1 MKKIN
6 RFFLPVLLVILIA
19 ALFPLSLH
27 LAPLPAHPPAKF
39 QVVKVNTGYWMINAI
54 TRFNTKVMSVAFH
67 HPNTGTKKV
76 GVGSQVLGTKIALYN
91 PGAKE
96 IKVRRNDFLVNGATI
111 NHFIVKEKQTQPL
124 VVKVPAGK
132 AIGITNYYIID
143 NKVGGLKD
151 LKVVYSSVNK
161 SYKKIS
167 ILIPLFQKEKS
178 KKRKSWSV
186 PFPNAEQAS
195 LFPT

>member
-6 RFFLPVLLVILIA
+6 HFFLSVPVVILIA
-19 ALFPLSLH
+19 AFLPLPLH
-27 LAPLPAHPPAKF
+27 LAPLPSPPAAKF
-39 QVVKVNTGYWMINAI
+39 QVVKVNTGYWVVDAM
-54 TRFNTKVMSVAFH
+54 TRFNTKVMSIAFH

-76 GVGSQVLGTKIALYN
+76 EAGSQVLGAKIALYN
-91 PGAKE
+91 PGAKD

-161 SYKKIS
+161 SYKKFQT
-167 ILIPLFQKEKS
+167 LIPLFQKKQ
-178 KKRKSWSV
+178 KK
-186 PFPNAEQAS
+186 
-195 LFPT
+195 

>member
-1 MKKIN
+1 MKKIGH
-6 RFFLPVLLVILIA
+6 FFLSVVLVILIA
-19 ALFPLSLH
+19 AFLPLPLH
-27 LAPLPAHPPAKF
+27 LAPLPSHPAAKF
-39 QVVKVNTGYWMINAI
+39 QVVKVNTGYWVIDAI
-54 TRFNTKVMSVAFH
+54 TRFNTKVMSIAFH

-76 GVGSQVLGTKIALYN
+76 DAQSQVLGVKIALYN
-91 PGAKE
+91 PGTKE
-96 IKVRRNDFLVNGATI
+96 IKVRRNDFLVNGAAI

-161 SYKKIS
+161 SYKKFQ
-167 ILIPLFQKEKS
+167 ILVPLTQKKQQ
-178 KKRKSWSV
+178 KK
-186 PFPNAEQAS
+186 
-195 LFPT
+195 

>member
-1 MKKIN
+1 VLWVVLIA
-6 RFFLPVLLVILIA
+6 VLLPP
-19 ALFPLSLH
+19 ALHS
-27 LAPLPAHPPAKF
+27 APLPSHPPAKF
-39 QVVKVNTGYWMINAI
+39 QVVKVNTGYWVIDAI
-54 TRFNTKVMSVAFH
+54 TKFNTKAQSVAFH

-76 GVGSQVLGTKIALYN
+76 SAGSQVLGVKFALYN
-91 PGAKE
+91 PGAKQ

-143 NKVGGLKD
+143 NKVGGLRD

-161 SYKKIS
+161 SYKKIRIS
-167 ILIPLFQKEKS
+167 IPLFQK
-178 KKRKSWSV
+178 KKRR
-186 PFPNAEQAS
+186 
-195 LFPT
+195 

>member
-1 MKKIN
+1 MKNIN
-6 RFFLPVLLVILIA
+6 HFFLPVLSVILMA
-19 ALFPLSLH
+19 VLLPLPLH
-27 LAPLPAHPPAKF
+27 LAPMPSPPGAKF
-39 QVVKVNTGYWMINAI
+39 QVVKVNTGYWVMNTI
-54 TRFNTKVMSVAFH
+54 TKFNTKVMSVAFH

-76 GVGSQVLGTKIALYN
+76 GAGSQVLGVKIALHN
-91 PGAKE
+91 PAAKE

-151 LKVVYSSVNK
+151 LKVV
-161 SYKKIS
+161 
-167 ILIPLFQKEKS
+167 
-178 KKRKSWSV
+178 
-186 PFPNAEQAS
+186 
-195 LFPT
+195 

>member
-6 RFFLPVLLVILIA
+6 HFLLSMLVIIVIAAFLPL
-19 ALFPLSLH
+19 PLH
-27 LAPLPAHPPAKF
+27 LAPMPSPAAGKL
-39 QVVKVNTGYWMINAI
+39 QVVKVNTGYWVIDAM
-54 TRFNTKVMSVAFH
+54 TRFNTKVMSIAFH

-76 GVGSQVLGTKIALYN
+76 EEGSQVLGAKIALYN
-91 PGAKE
+91 PGTKE

-132 AIGITNYYIID
+132 AIGIINYYIID

-161 SYKKIS
+161 SYKKYQ
-167 ILIPLFQKEKS
+167 ILIPLFQKKPQ
-178 KKRKSWSV
+178 K
-186 PFPNAEQAS
+186 
-195 LFPT
+195 